1 MSAVGAGSAFA
12 GTSSGARS
20 VASATPGMDSK
31 APQARV
37 LNSFMALSSSLWFLA
52 GTNFVVARK
61 RASLAATHTRDVEN
75 H

>member
-1 MSAVGAGSAFA
+1 
-12 GTSSGARS
+12 
-20 VASATPGMDSK
+20 MDSK